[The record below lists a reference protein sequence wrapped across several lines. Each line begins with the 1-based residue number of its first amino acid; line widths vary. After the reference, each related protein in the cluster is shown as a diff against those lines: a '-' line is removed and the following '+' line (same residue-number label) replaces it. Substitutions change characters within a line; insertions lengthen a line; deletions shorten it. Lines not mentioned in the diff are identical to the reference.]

1 MSTDRTSGPSSFP
14 SLECK
19 CDVLRLVGYIG
30 IMAKL
35 RGLLKAS
42 HFGPT
47 LIVTSISFGF
57 AVHYW
62 WEGPAYVIAFGV
74 FTGQLVVGWSNDLY
88 DFDDDLRHQRTNKP
102 LVSGLITKQY
112 LEKWLRAMVPFSFVA
127 NLLGPLG
134 IRGGLVYML
143 GIACGVA
150 YNFYF
155 KFSVLSPLPYAIAF
169 AALPSSIA
177 ISKDITP
184 PLWMWLGGALLGMA
198 AHFINVLKDMK
209 EDHVSGI
216 KGLPQRLGT
225 RGSVVAAV
233 VLISVSVLVL
243 L

>member
-1 MSTDRTSGPSSFP
+1 
-14 SLECK
+14 
-19 CDVLRLVGYIG
+19 
-30 IMAKL
+30 MAKL

-88 DFDDDLRHQRTNKP
+88 DFDDDLRHQRANKP

-112 LEKWLRAMVPFSFVA
+112 LEKWLRVMVPFSFVA

-155 KFSVLSPLPYAIAF
+155 KFSALSPLPYAIAF

-177 ISKDITP
+177 ISKDVTP